1 MEKKFWS
8 VQRLAVFGL
17 MSALVFASSWMQIL
31 SLIHI

>member
-17 MSALVFASSWMQIL
+17 MSALVFAL